1 LTFVLVGAGPTGV
14 EMAGALA
21 ILVRS
26 TLRSEFRRVDPTSAR
41 IVRIDMAP
49 RVLGPFAESLSAAAR
64 TRQREHNHSFFA
76 RRREKCANARLAF
89 NRTNGL
95 HLAGTLLSRERQRR
109 NAVDLSNLSL
119 IDAGRDRLRAEQ
131 PGAAHGDPSRRWN
144 ALALCC

>member
-1 LTFVLVGAGPTGV
+1 MGFEFLAQSSLRISVFVK
-14 EMAGALA
+14 
-21 ILVRS
+21 
-26 TLRSEFRRVDPTSAR
+26 
-41 IVRIDMAP
+41 
-49 RVLGPFAESLSAAAR
+49 SLWTYI

-131 PGAAHGDPSRRWN
+131 PGAATVIRRGDGTHLHCVAEIPHCQRPAAR
-144 ALALCC
+144 LALERTTTTEVGDNT